1 MTQSHPPE
9 RGFVHEG
16 VEGWTLDG
24 SANDPALLTAAT
36 DLLDLE
42 LPDPR
47 FVDDNYL
54 RWCYHENPLGRAI
67 QRHQQIAGSDGP
79 ELVAHYVNVP
89 RRYRG
94 PSGDRTEGGWSLNA
108 VVKSGHQ
115 RARHFARIGLEI
127 YDEAAERGWSFV
139 VGVTNAKST
148 GAVVKYMG
156 WTLLMPLPVKVVP
169 PIGPRGRH
177 RPMSHEWITDTWL
190 DSEEFTEFA
199 ATVDRN
205 PVAGWSTDYTRDV
218 LRWRLA
224 CPNTKYAVHIA
235 DDIALITTRSSL
247 GPIPA
252 CVVLKVFPLVSG
264 SATVNATRAIRSATR
279 WHRSAFAVYAGFNS
293 SATVRGITPPMRF
306 RPSPLN
312 LVVRPLDPSLDAES
326 IVLDTFEFLDMDAY

>member
-1 MTQSHPPE
+1 MTQSHPPDGAT
-9 RGFVHEG
+9 RHAG
-16 VEGWTLDG
+16 VEGWTIGG
-24 SANDPALLTAAT
+24 SSEDPDLLTGAT
-36 DLLDLE
+36 RLLDLE

-47 FVDDNYL
+47 FINDEYL
-54 RWCYHENPLGRAI
+54 RWCYRENPLGPAI
-67 QRHQQIAGSDGP
+67 ERHQQIPGPDGP

-94 PSGDRTEGGWSLNA
+94 RAGIRTVGAWSLNA

-127 YDEAAERGWSFV
+127 YEEGAARGWSFA

-156 WTLLMPLPVKVVP
+156 WKLLMPLPVKVIP
-169 PIGPRGRH
+169 PIGLPGRRH
-177 RPMSHEWITDTWL
+177 EMSHQWITDAWL
-190 DSEEFTEFA
+190 DSEEFDDLA
-199 ATVDRN
+199 AAVDRN
-205 PVAGWSTDYTRDV
+205 PVVGWSTDYTREV

-224 CPNTKYAVHIA
+224 CPNTKYAVHVA
-235 DDIALITTRSSL
+235 DDVALITTRSSL

-252 CVVLKVFPLVSG
+252 CVVLKTFPLVG
-264 SATVNATRAIRSATR
+264 GGAMIDATRAVRSATR
-279 WHRSAFAVYAGFNS
+279 WHRSAFAVYAGFS
-293 SATVRGITPPMRF
+293 SSVDVRGITPPMRL

-312 LVVRPLDPSLDAES
+312 LVVRPLDRSMDVDS